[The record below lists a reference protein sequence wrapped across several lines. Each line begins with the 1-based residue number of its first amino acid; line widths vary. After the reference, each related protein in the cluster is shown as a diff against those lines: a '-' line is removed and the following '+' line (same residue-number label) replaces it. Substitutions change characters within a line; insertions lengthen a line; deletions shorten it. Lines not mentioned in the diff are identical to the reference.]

1 LAVGVGV
8 SIGGRLIKGRG
19 PDLRVVHEALSLA
32 TLTALVVH
40 AAALLGDSYFHPSV
54 AALTIPFV
62 SQYRTPFMA
71 AGLVAGWGMALLGLS
86 YYLRDRIGVARW
98 KILHRFTALAWI
110 LGIVHTLGTGT
121 DAGATW
127 FLAMVA
133 LVVLPPLALIAAR
146 IAGRGRRVTPAAA

>member
-1 LAVGVGV
+1 M
-8 SIGGRLIKGRG
+8 
-19 PDLRVVHEALSLA
+19 HEALSLA
-32 TLTALVVH
+32 TLAALFVH
-40 AAALLGDSYFHPSV
+40 GAALLGDTYFHPSV
-54 AALTIPFV
+54 ASLTIPFV

-71 AGLVAGWGMALLGLS
+71 AGLVAGWGMAVLGLS

-121 DAGATW
+121 DAGSTW

-133 LVVLPPLALIAAR
+133 LAVLPPLVLIAAR
-146 IAGRGRRVTPAAA
+146 IAGRGRRTAPATA